1 MSEKA
6 DFFRVLAKMPL
17 KAIKAW
23 LALAVLAAMAEP
35 LVQHPWEQVI
45 NRKILPK
52 NFLFYLLYIGM
63 AIL

>member
-1 MSEKA
+1 
-6 DFFRVLAKMPL
+6 MPL
-17 KAIKAW
+17 KALKDW

-35 LVQHPWEQVI
+35 LVRHPWKQVI

-52 NFLFYLLYIGM
+52 NFLFYRLYIWM